1 MTHKARKRF
10 GQNFLQ
16 DTHVIDNILMTANP
30 ERDEHWVEIGP
41 GQGALTAPLLTTGV
55 KLDLIELDRDLV
67 SYLAHKFANEERLTL
82 HSQDALT
89 VDFSQLA
96 TNSTRLHII
105 GNLPYNISTP
115 ILFHLLNNSSCIRQ
129 MIFMLQKEVADR
141 ICADAGSKTY
151 GRLSV
156 MVQSVCETQKLFDV
170 SPGSFTPQPKV
181 ESTVLK
187 LSPEINK
194 YPQILIPDIFKLIV
208 RTAFSKRRKTIR
220 NALKGIINEELLL
233 SVAIDPF
240 CRPETISVAS
250 YITLANKMAGN
261 Q

>member
-1 MTHKARKRF
+1 MKVRARKRF
-10 GQNFLQ
+10 GQHFLH
-16 DTHVIDNILMTANP
+16 DNDVINRIIDHVEPSLDSTWI
-30 ERDEHWVEIGP
+30 EIGP
-41 GQGALTAPLLTTGV
+41 GRGALTFPLLERIKILHV
-55 KLDLIELDRDLV
+55 IEIDKDLSEILESKNIPDNKLIIHREDAMKLDFCTR
-67 SYLAHKFANEERLTL
+67 FPG
-82 HSQDALT
+82 
-89 VDFSQLA
+89 QL
-96 TNSTRLHII
+96 SIL

>member
-1 MTHKARKRF
+1 MKVRARKRF
-10 GQNFLQ
+10 GQHFLHDSDVINRIIDHVEPGS
-16 DTHVIDNILMTANP
+16 DTTWI
-30 ERDEHWVEIGP
+30 EIGP
-41 GQGALTAPLLTTGV
+41 GRGALTFPLLERIKCLHV
-55 KLDLIELDRDLV
+55 VEIDKDLSDLLESNKLPDNKLIIHREDAMKLDFCAR
-67 SYLAHKFANEERLTL
+67 FPG
-82 HSQDALT
+82 
-89 VDFSQLA
+89 QL
-96 TNSTRLHII
+96 SIL

-115 ILFHLLNNSSCIRQ
+115 ILFHLLNHSKCIRQ
-129 MIFMLQKEVADR
+129 MLFMLQKEVADR

-194 YPQILIPDIFKLIV
+194 YPKILKPDIFKLIV
-208 RTAFSKRRKTIR
+208 RSAFSKRRKTIR
-220 NALKGIINEELLL
+220 NALKGIIGEELLL
-233 SVAIDPF
+233 SVAIDPSS
-240 CRPETISVAS
+240 RPETISVES
-250 YITLANKMAGN
+250 FITLANKLAED